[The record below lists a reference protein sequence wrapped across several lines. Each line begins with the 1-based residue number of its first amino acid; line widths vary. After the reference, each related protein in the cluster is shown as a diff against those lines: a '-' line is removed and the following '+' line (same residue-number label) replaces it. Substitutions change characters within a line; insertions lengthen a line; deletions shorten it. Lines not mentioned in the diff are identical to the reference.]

1 VAGKGVRL
9 TADTENNRWV
19 VEADETVLWEGTPT
33 NSKTLS
39 EPLWNF
45 ERIRIEFYD
54 GIDHPTGSP
63 VYTYISVKNT
73 STYFNVQHVLMS
85 ESNFGSD
92 WELHNVDSAGT
103 GVSLSKM
110 KRVLNS
116 WSNNSFVFQT
126 QTASLITKIV
136 GINRVASA

>member
-1 VAGKGVRL
+1 
-9 TADTENNRWV
+9 
-19 VEADETVLWEGTPT
+19 
-33 NSKTLS
+33 
-39 EPLWNF
+39 LWNF

-54 GIDHPTGSP
+54 GVGQYSDPTGSP

-73 STYFNVQHVLMS
+73 STHFNVQHVLLS

-110 KRVLNS
+110 KRTLNS

-126 QTASLITKIV
+126 PTASLITKIV
-136 GINRVASA
+136 GINRIQSA